1 MPPCKYQYNLLI
13 LTLCYNTNSGWT
25 CMSLVWFILIWV
37 LFPCCTVPC
46 CRSSFSNQGE
56 ICLCTSRVFVQRG
69 IYDKFLERFV
79 KQARCVGLHSP
90 QQFFYEIPSAVGKV
104 DSSGSEAHYTP
115 TPSLPVL
122 QLFLL
127 WIGVCVTFVDWPI
140 KLVFLEFCL
149 VSKPF
154 RYFS

>member
-46 CRSSFSNQGE
+46 YRSSFSNQGE

-79 KQARCVGLHSP
+79 KQARCVGPHSP
-90 QQFFYEIPSAVGKV
+90 QQSFYETPSAVTGKV
-104 DSSGSEAHYTP
+104 DTQLRKWSR
-115 TPSLPVL
+115 SLHPHPLSPVCCNSFCCGL
-122 QLFLL
+122 VCVSHL
-127 WIGVCVTFVDWPI
+127 WIGP
-140 KLVFLEFCL
+140 LSLSFL
-149 VSKPF
+149 S
-154 RYFS
+154 SA